1 MLAHWVNKQTCTV
14 VQKTETLGTFDHK
27 HQLEQINTHYLS
39 QHYHL
44 AVFSNNRQDCL
55 KVVYFKVSVGHMSI
69 EVFKFKIKRCV
80 LSFFFLRKIVEMYPR
95 SLCATG
101 TIAPFKSKFSFL
113 K

>member
-44 AVFSNNRQDCL
+44 AVFSNNGQDCL
-55 KVVYFKVSVGHMSI
+55 KVVYFKVSVGHMS
-69 EVFKFKIKRCV
+69 
-80 LSFFFLRKIVEMYPR
+80 M
-95 SLCATG
+95 
-101 TIAPFKSKFSFL
+101 KFSNLKLNDVCCPSFSLERLWKCTLVHYVELGQLHLLKANFL
-113 K
+113 F